1 MKSQVWVW
9 AEHYQDEV
17 TRASLG
23 LVGKARELCGKLGGG
38 EVAAV
43 LAGAESR
50 EMANTLIGYG
60 ADKVYTAGDASL
72 TPFDTE
78 CQARFVAGLARQHQ
92 PDIFLWGATSLGHE
106 VAARAAAILGTG
118 LVAHCVDLDVE
129 ELQGERVLVGMVAG
143 WGGNLTL
150 KNICPRR
157 RPQMAT
163 VRPGIFN
170 PPEKKE
176 RRGEII
182 PVKADATASRV
193 ELVEVIEEKDKGA
206 SLDQAEVVVVA
217 GWGLNAAGGIREAEK
232 LATALGGGV
241 AGTRPALDAGWVP
254 HEGMIGQ
261 SGRIIAPRLLITLG
275 ASGAAQFTTGIM
287 DAGFV
292 LAVDR
297 NPDAPIFEMADIGIV
312 GDLREVL
319 PLLVEKITET
329 KKVEGRGK

>member
-9 AEHYQDEV
+9 AEYYQGEV

-23 LVGKARELCGKLGGG
+23 LLGKAQALCDKLGGG

-43 LAGAESR
+43 LAGTESR
-50 EMANTLIGYG
+50 EMANVLIGYG
-60 ADKVYTAGDASL
+60 ADRVYTAGDASL

-78 CQARFVAGLARQHQ
+78 RQARFAAGLARQHQ

-106 VAARAAAILGTG
+106 VAARVAAVLGTG
-118 LVAHCVDLDVE
+118 LIAHCVDLDIE
-129 ELQGERVLVGMVAG
+129 EVQGELVLVGMVAG

-163 VRPGIFN
+163 IRPGIFN
-170 PPEKKE
+170 PLEKKE
-176 RRGEII
+176 RRGEVV
-182 PVKADATASRV
+182 PVKADVAASRI
-193 ELVEVIEEKDKGA
+193 ELVEVIEEKDNGA
-206 SLDQAEVVVVA
+206 SLDQAGVVVVA
-217 GWGLNAAGGIREAEK
+217 GWGLDAAGGIKEAEK
-232 LATALGGGV
+232 LAATLGGSV
-241 AGTRPALDAGWVP
+241 AGTRPALDAGWIP
-254 HEGMIGQ
+254 HESMIGLG
-261 SGRIIAPRLLITLG
+261 GRSIAPRFLITLG
-275 ASGAAQFTTGIM
+275 ASGAAQFVTGVM
-287 DAGFV
+287 EAGFV

-319 PLLVEKITET
+319 PLLTAKIAEV
-329 KKVEGRGK
+329 KKAEGRGG